1 MCPGKAIVYILTED
15 CIEPGVAWLVASNG
29 PDHGLTIAAGLAWP
43 ELKRISR
50 FIHILTQY
58 YD

>member
-15 CIEPGVAWLVASNG
+15 CIETGVAWLAASNG
-29 PDHGLTIAAGLAWP
+29 PDHGLTIAAGLGWP

-50 FIHILTQY
+50 FIHILTR
-58 YD
+58 

>member
-50 FIHILTQY
+50 FIHILTQ
-58 YD
+58 